1 MKLKNKSL
9 EKNNNQEDKLTYL
22 KNRVL
27 HYLKFRPRTE
37 KEIIIFLKKI
47 IDKKNWRDINL
58 EKIVNQ
64 LKEWGLINDKN
75 FVEYFVSSRKKS
87 HLKGKKLIIYEL
99 KQKGISQKI
108 IDSYFSQEQFDEES
122 LAANL
127 IKKYANRWQ
136 KLTKNKRKEKIIRF
150 LSQRGF
156 SFETIRNVLK
166 NLPYLTSEGE
176 DEQ

>member
-1 MKLKNKSL
+1 M
-9 EKNNNQEDKLTYL
+9 
-22 KNRVL
+22 
-27 HYLKFRPRTE
+27 
-37 KEIIIFLKKI
+37 
-47 IDKKNWRDINL
+47 
-58 EKIVNQ
+58 
-64 LKEWGLINDKN
+64 
-75 FVEYFVSSRKKS
+75 
-87 HLKGKKLIIYEL
+87 

-108 IDSYFSQEQFDEES
+108 IDGYFFQEQFDEEG

-136 KLTKNKRKEKIIRF
+136 KLTKNKRKEKIVRL